1 MIVDSA
7 NLTHT
12 NSQTRPEREVT
23 PDPDRDSNVNNKG
36 IPEAGQTS
44 EIAPAVVTNISAA
57 TLETSRAVNAP
68 EQIAEEVAADD
79 IVEAE
84 RKEQLP
90 SLNQVKSPVTGG
102 TMIDTSV

>member
-7 NLTHT
+7 NLTNT
-12 NSQTRPEREVT
+12 NTQTRPEREVT
-23 PDPDRDSNVNNKG
+23 PDAARDSNVNNKG

-44 EIAPAVVTNISAA
+44 EIAPAVAPNISAA

-68 EQIAEEVAADD
+68 EQIAEEAAADD
-79 IVEAE
+79 IVESE

-90 SLNQVKSPVTGG
+90 SLNQVKPAATRG
-102 TMIDTSV
+102 TNIDTSA